1 MTGKPVRLTDIGR
14 LYSLIMAR
22 FDRLEAMLTTKSGV
36 VGDELLNSR
45 NVRILTKMS
54 DRTLLRRRKD
64 GSLPFFRQGGKI
76 YYLKSDV
83 LRALQEP
90 DRESKSQIK

>member
-64 GSLPFFRQGGKI
+64 GSLPFFRQSGKI